1 MFDKYF
7 SQKMS
12 IVAVREEETIEDD
25 FPVIVDQV
33 LTKIME

>member
-1 MFDKYF
+1 
-7 SQKMS
+7 MS
-12 IVAVREEETIEDD
+12 FVAVREEETFEDD